1 MTQRP
6 IVPLVLAVA
15 LFGAIIYIMRLNAEV
30 STLRQS
36 GGGGGRAAADP
47 VRQPAPVSSAPRTLT
62 DEQRQAMLSTLRGE
76 EGPVK
81 KVWFVV
87 DQGRA
92 EPAAFTKS
100 LGEVFREA
108 GWDVDTKPAG
118 GLNFKPGVSLL
129 VGEEDWPSYASTA
142 FDALQKG
149 GVDVKA
155 ARGYRAY
162 YEEQKREKPGW
173 QGPQL
178 AADQTYVVIV
188 GPNPG

>member
-30 STLRQS
+30 TNLRQ
-36 GGGGGRAAADP
+36 GAGGRPAETA
-47 VRQPAPVSSAPRTLT
+47 RQPISSAARTFT
-62 DEQRQAMLSTLRGE
+62 DEQRQSMLSVLRTE
-76 EGPVK
+76 EGPVR

-87 DQGRA
+87 DQAKA
-92 EPAAFTKS
+92 EPSAFVKS
-100 LGEVFREA
+100 LEQVFREA
-108 GWDVDTKPAG
+108 GWEVETKPAG
-118 GLNFKPGVSLL
+118 GLTFKPGVSLL
-129 VGEEDWPSYASTA
+129 VAEEEWPSYASTA
-142 FDALQKG
+142 YDALQKAG
-149 GVDVKA
+149 IDVKA
-155 ARGYRAY
+155 ARGYRSY

-178 AADQTYVVIV
+178 AAEQTYVVIV

>member
-30 STLRQS
+30 ASLRQGTS
-36 GGGGGRAAADP
+36 RRPAETA
-47 VRQPAPVSSAPRTLT
+47 RQPVSSAPRTFT
-62 DEQRQAMLSTLRGE
+62 DAQYQSMLSTLRGE
-76 EGPVK
+76 EGPVR

-87 DQGRA
+87 DQTKT
-92 EPAAFTKS
+92 EPAALVKS
-100 LGEVFREA
+100 LEGVFREA
-108 GWDVDTKPAG
+108 GWEVETKGAG
-118 GLNFKPGVSLL
+118 GLTFKPGVSLL
-129 VGEEDWPSYASTA
+129 VGDEEWPSYASTA
-142 FDALQKG
+142 YDALQKAG
-149 GVDVKA
+149 IDVKA
-155 ARGYRAY
+155 ARGYRPY
-162 YEEQKREKPGW
+162 YEEQKRERPGW

>member
-30 STLRQS
+30 TNLRQ
-36 GGGGGRAAADP
+36 GAGGRPAETA
-47 VRQPAPVSSAPRTLT
+47 RQPISSAARTFT
-62 DEQRQAMLSTLRGE
+62 DEQRQSMLSVLRTE
-76 EGPVK
+76 EGPVR

-87 DQGRA
+87 DQAKA
-92 EPAAFTKS
+92 EPSAFVKS
-100 LGEVFREA
+100 LEQVFREA
-108 GWDVDTKPAG
+108 GWEVETKPAG
-118 GLNFKPGVSLL
+118 GLTFKPGVSLL
-129 VGEEDWPSYASTA
+129 VADEEWPSYASTA
-142 FDALQKG
+142 YDALQKAG
-149 GVDVKA
+149 IDVKA
-155 ARGYRAY
+155 ARGYRSY

-178 AADQTYVVIV
+178 AAEQTYVVIV